1 IALGMVAFVGFL
13 GLAID
18 GGNSYLTQ
26 RSLQRAAD
34 MAALA
39 ATSSYFRSNVVS
51 EYLPSGSVAG
61 AFTTARNAATAV
73 VVKDG
78 YASSIMGTP
87 TATALD
93 STGVALSN
101 QCNAT
106 CPGASQVRGFSVS
119 LSRTAPTNFM
129 SALGFGQ
136 TTIAA
141 TASAMITVPGGAVQM
156 APLLVQSYTSSSVNL
171 PRNSAYGASPV
182 TKCAPNP
189 NDGIQYPATP
199 DCRPTVNTPV
209 VLVQAATSAPGLSAP
224 FNGVTQTRFYIL
236 HDPPTCGTGGGFL
249 GSFSPCDAT
258 SGSAGSPGT
267 VYSGESTLMTVC
279 PPSSVGSPCTTPQY
293 WAELNHT
300 GFLFPADDGVANGIN
315 ARITQAQGAAWSN
328 QDCSNPGGGGGVP
341 PLSSDNPRLMRL
353 PVNYSASLA
362 NQANDEGQARISETV
377 MFCAQ
382 YTSKSAPVPKSGTS
396 YAITGYLVD
405 VPTNVGTTVA
415 VPGAYFGQ
423 DVLIRLLS

>member
-1 IALGMVAFVGFL
+1 MPLRSRVGQRGQSLPIIALGMVAFVGFL

-51 EYLPSGSVAG
+51 GYLPPGSVAG
-61 AFTTARNAATAV
+61 AFTTAHNAATAV

-141 TASAMITVPGGAVQM
+141 TASGMITVPGGAVQM

-182 TKCAPNP
+182 TKCTLNP

-258 SGSAGSPGT
+258 SGSSGSPGT
-267 VYSGESTLMTVC
+267 
-279 PPSSVGSPCTTPQY
+279 
-293 WAELNHT
+293 
-300 GFLFPADDGVANGIN
+300 
-315 ARITQAQGAAWSN
+315 
-328 QDCSNPGGGGGVP
+328 
-341 PLSSDNPRLMRL
+341 
-353 PVNYSASLA
+353 
-362 NQANDEGQARISETV
+362 
-377 MFCAQ
+377 
-382 YTSKSAPVPKSGTS
+382 
-396 YAITGYLVD
+396 
-405 VPTNVGTTVA
+405 
-415 VPGAYFGQ
+415 
-423 DVLIRLLS
+423 